1 MEFLPAT
8 AAALDEYLTLSEPDL
23 GDTLTAMGASAALI
37 IPELVGLSLS
47 LFDEVLTFTMVA
59 TPVPI
64 ADLDSEIV
72 DAGAPGPR
80 AGTGATASAAGPM
93 DELSWLEQ
101 AQEGAAPGVSSSLSL
116 PLLEQGRGR
125 VVGGVSL
132 YASTAEAFTHNHQPL
147 ADVLGA
153 SAACAVTNS
162 DLGFATRG
170 LAAEA
175 PDRLRTQQ
183 LIDVA
188 VGILAAREQL
198 AVNVA
203 REELAR
209 AAKRAGIT
217 EPQAARVLISVHN
230 PG

>member
-23 GDTLTAMGASAALI
+23 GDTLTEMGASAALI

-72 DAGAPGPR
+72 DPGAPGPR
-80 AGTGATASAAGPM
+80 AGTGATASATGPM
-93 DELSWLEQ
+93 DELRWLEQ

-116 PLLEQGRGR
+116 PLLEQGR

-217 EPQAARVLISVHN
+217 EGQAARVLISVHN